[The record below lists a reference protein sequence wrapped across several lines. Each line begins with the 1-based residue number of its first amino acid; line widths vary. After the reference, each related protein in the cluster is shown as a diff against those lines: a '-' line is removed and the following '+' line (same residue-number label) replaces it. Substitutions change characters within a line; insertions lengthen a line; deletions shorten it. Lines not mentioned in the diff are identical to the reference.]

1 MIIDYLFREICV
13 ILDRLGD
20 SYYGRCVVMLG
31 DPPTLPYRQVRSWG
45 WGAKQY
51 CACFT
56 RLREHKLYCVPRN
69 ERERNPLPLY
79 YNLPRYYSAK

>member
-1 MIIDYLFREICV
+1 MRILQHTILSALVNKKTGEMCV
-13 ILDRLGD
+13 LVAELIRDKLGD
-20 SYYGRCVVMLG
+20 RYYGRCVVMLG

-56 RLREHKLYCVPRN
+56 RSPTEKQV
-69 ERERNPLPLY
+69 
-79 YNLPRYYSAK
+79 S